1 MRPISLG
8 KSFITLALLIGVS
21 LPSWAQG
28 FGDESSDFSEQA
40 ATSTSLRK
48 TSTTLRRLG
57 LTRPM
62 ELRGIDGTGEI
73 GFSVRLDEIVTKA
86 RLNLNYTLSPAL
98 LPGISHLKVFI
109 NDEVVQIVPVTR
121 ETVLA
126 PQRIMLD
133 LDPRYMTDYN
143 KLRIQL
149 IGHYTMECES
159 PFHSSLWATIS
170 NQSTLEMEYQSAGLT
185 NDLSIFPAP
194 FFDARDNSRLNL
206 PFVFSGTPDLA
217 TLRAAGVLSSW
228 FGSHADYR
236 QARFPTFLNS
246 LPNKHAIVFLTNAQ
260 RPSYLPDIQPVSA
273 PTVSIVDHP
282 TQKGQKLLLI
292 LGRNA
297 ADLQLAADAITFG
310 NAAMTGSTMA
320 IKDIKYP
327 KRKAA
332 YDVPRW
338 IPVGRPVRFGELVKN
353 PFELQTR
360 GITLGGVTLNARMP
374 ADLFGWDTKGV
385 LVNLKYRHSPV
396 RDGDTARLNIEIN
409 DEYVDTIQLG
419 NKNKDG
425 ASRLQLPLLGEDM
438 SAARSDIN
446 IPAFRIGS
454 NNRLYFR
461 FDIPPPDSGHCRA
474 TSLSESRAEI
484 DPDSTLDLSR
494 FDHYAAMPNLSFF
507 ANSGFPFTKFADLAE
522 TTVVISDQP
531 KVAELS
537 TFLGVMGSMGAS
549 TGAPATYYK
558 LVSTKDLDKVGDTD
572 ILLISDGSANTVLE
586 KWGKSMPALIQA
598 TERSFSPLSGAV
610 NAFYDWFGFSG
621 TPAPIQGATSTWA
634 GNGPLAAILGFQSP
648 VSSGRSVVA
657 MTATNAD
664 LLPDALN
671 AIQDPGKLNNVRGD
685 LTLIGGAELQSFR
698 TSNDVYYVGHLPWWR
713 WIWFYFNSHPFLVA
727 VLGIFVAILVSLF
740 AFRTLR
746 GIAARRLQN
755 TKKD

>member
-8 KSFITLALLIGVS
+8 KSFVTLALLIGVAM
-21 LPSWAQG
+21 PAWAQG
-28 FGDESSDFSEQA
+28 FGDESSDYSEQA

-57 LTRPM
+57 MARPM
-62 ELRGIDGTGEI
+62 ELRGIDGAGEI
-73 GFSVRLDEIVTKA
+73 GFSVRLDEVVAKA
-86 RLNLNYTLSPAL
+86 RLNLSYTLSPAL

-109 NDEVVQIVPVTR
+109 NDEIVQIVPVTR

-126 PQRIMLD
+126 PQRVVLD

-170 NQSTLEMEYQSAGLT
+170 NESTLEMEYQSATLT
-185 NDLSIFPAP
+185 NDLAIFPAP

-206 PFVFSGTPDLA
+206 PFVFDGTPDLA
-217 TLRAAGVLSSW
+217 TLRAAGVLASW

-246 LPNKHAIVFLTNAQ
+246 LPNKHAIVFLTNAH
-260 RPSYLPDIQPVSA
+260 RPAYLPNIAPVNG
-273 PTVSIVDHP
+273 PTISMVAHP
-282 TQKGQKLLLI
+282 TQAGQKLLLI
-292 LGRNA
+292 LGRDA
-297 ADLQLAADAITFG
+297 ADLQLAADAITLG
-310 NAAMTGSTMA
+310 KAAMTGASMTV
-320 IKDIKYP
+320 KDLQYP

-353 PFELQTR
+353 PFDLQTR

-385 LVNLKYRHSPV
+385 LINLKYRHTPV
-396 RDGDTARLNIEIN
+396 REGETARLNVEIN
-409 DEYVDTIQLG
+409 DEYVDTILLG
-419 NKNKDG
+419 NQRRDG
-425 ASRLQLPLLGEDM
+425 ASRLQLPILGEDM
-438 SAARSDIN
+438 ASAHSDIN

-461 FDIPPPDSGHCRA
+461 FDMPPSDSGHCRA
-474 TSLSESRAEI
+474 TNLSENRAEI

-507 ANSGFPFTKFADLAE
+507 ANNGFPFTKFADLAE

-531 KVAELS
+531 KLAELS

-549 TGAPATYYK
+549 TGAPATYFK
-558 LVSTKDLDKVGDTD
+558 LVNTRDLDNVGDTD
-572 ILLISDGSANTVLE
+572 ILLISDGTASNVLE
-586 KWGKSMPALIQA
+586 KWGKSMPALIRA
-598 TERSFSPLSGAV
+598 TERSFAPLSGAV
-610 NAFYDWFGFSG
+610 NAFYDWFGLG
-621 TPAPIQGATSTWA
+621 RKPAPILGATSTWT
-634 GNGPLAAILGFQSP
+634 GDGPLAAILGFQSP
-648 VSSGRSVVA
+648 ISSGRSVVA
-657 MTATNAD
+657 LTATSAD

-671 AIQDPGKLNNVRGD
+671 AIQDPGKMRSVRGD
-685 LTLIGGAELQSFR
+685 LALIGGAEVQSFR

-713 WIWFYFNSHPFLVA
+713 WIWFYFNNHPFLVA

-746 GIAARRLQN
+746 GIAARRLQQN
-755 TKKD
+755 KKD